1 LCQAWARNLNIW
13 VKESGLRAAKR
24 QDMEVLDALKA
35 AVAGFRP
42 RDLPP
47 HRYRRAAVLI
57 PVLAQPGGPH
67 LVLTRRTELVEH
79 HKGQVSFPG
88 GRHEEGDADL
98 LATALR
104 EAEEEIGLPPAAVE
118 LWGRLDEVEAVV
130 SGFAITP
137 YVGCVVGPVEIR
149 PNPMETDQVIL
160 VPMSVFLDPAR
171 LRAEQVIRDGLPY
184 EILFY
189 DYPPHVIWGVTA
201 RIIHRLVGM
210 LGEQS
215 TPRGPSAQAPPR
227 VEKGVP

>member
-1 LCQAWARNLNIW
+1 M
-13 VKESGLRAAKR
+13 RAAKR
-24 QDMEVLDALKA
+24 QDMEVLQALKA
-35 AVAGFRP
+35 ALAGFRP
-42 RDLPP
+42 LDLPP

-57 PVLAQPGGPH
+57 PVLVQAGDPH

-79 HKGQVSFPG
+79 HKGQISFPG

-104 EAEEEIGLPPAAVE
+104 EAEEEIGLPPEAVE

-137 YVGCVVGPVEIR
+137 YVGLIVGPVELR
-149 PNPMETDQVIL
+149 PNPMETDQVIT
-160 VPMSVFLDPAR
+160 VPLSAFLDPVR
-171 LRAEQVIRDGLPY
+171 LRVEQVIRDGRPY

-201 RIIHRLVGM
+201 RIIHRLVAI
-210 LGEQS
+210 LGERAA
-215 TPRGPSAQAPPR
+215 PREAP
-227 VEKGVP
+227 VEVPPGVETGAP